1 MHPSHVPLEGK
12 AQPVLFGMLR
22 HLWPR
27 GGFLGND
34 KSTVVAPLDYCV
46 QVLKELDGFQV
57 LVASVFVGDPLAF
70 LASVVQVQHGCH
82 RVHPEAVHVVLFHP
96 VERIA
101 DEEVLDLIFTVIKY
115 LGAPVRMFA
124 LPGVRIFKKGF
135 SVKVSQ
141 AMGILGKVGR
151 NPVQYDAYAVFMQ
164 VVYEI
169 HELFRCA
176 IAGGR
181 GKVSR
186 HLISPGTV
194 KWMFCNAHQLHMG
207 IAHLFYISCQ
217 LMGCLCVCIKAVLF
231 RPVPFTP
238 GTQMHF
244 VNAHGQLLYICLGPL
259 FDPRAVSPG
268 KALDIGCDRG
278 CTRTVFSAE
287 GKGIC
292 LVENLAGLG
301 GNGEFIELSQLHARI
316 ENLPDTGF
324 GDTFHGAGLRI
335 PVVKIAYQMDLFCV
349 GGPDGEVDTF
359 LSLVCLGMCP

>member
-12 AQPVLFGMLR
+12 AQSVLFGMLR

-34 KSTVVAPLDYCV
+34 KGSVVASLDNCV

-82 RVHPEAVHVVLFHP
+82 RVHPEAVYVVLLHP
-96 VERIA
+96 IERIA

-115 LGAPVRMFA
+115 LGAPVRMLP
-124 LPGVRIFKKGF
+124 LPGIPIFKKGF
-135 SVKVSQ
+135 AVKVSQ
-141 AMGILGKVGR
+141 AMGVLGEVGR

-169 HELFRCA
+169 HELFRRA
-176 IAGGR
+176 VAGGG

-186 HLISPGTV
+186 HLISPGAV
-194 KWMFCNAHQLHMG
+194 KWVFRNAHQLHMG
-207 IAHLFYISCQ
+207 IAHLLYISCQ
-217 LMGCLCVCIKAVLF
+217 LMGSLCVCIKAVPF
-231 RPVPFTP
+231 RPVPFAP

-244 VNAHGQLLYICLGPL
+244 VNAHGQLLRICLGPL
-259 FDPRAVSPG
+259 LNPCAVSPG

-278 CTRTVFSAE
+278 CAGAVFRAE
-287 GKGIC
+287 SKGIR

-301 GNGEFIELSQLHARI
+301 GNGKFIELSQLHARI
-316 ENLPDTGF
+316 KNLPDAGF

-335 PVVKIAYQMDLFCV
+335 PVIKIAYQMDLFCM
-349 GGPDGEVDTF
+349 GSPDGEIDAV
-359 LSLVCLGMCP
+359 LSLVRLGMCP